1 MYHNH
6 VTRARNNVT
15 PSPRVQ
21 ARGHH
26 DTGWSTTWTRRWN
39 GYVLP
44 GFPLKQRL
52 LCNATAY
59 RGYCLYV
66 ARLWRAESFCDGPSK
81 IRVHVVSSVS
91 IWVSMTS
98 TTKHVT
104 RTYLNKLVLLGP
116 IVIKSW
122 KSVCLSLSPGVYER
136 LSTLF
141 LLPVY
146 YGRANEPCHQV
157 IWNVNKL
164 LVSADKQGIMN
175 TYWLI
180 VLKSDI

>member
-1 MYHNH
+1 MFWSH
-6 VTRARNNVT
+6 VTTAHVGPHHLDKKMEWLRSARISLRATSV
-15 PSPRVQ
+15 VQ
-21 ARGHH
+21 GNFMGA
-26 DTGWSTTWTRRWN
+26 
-39 GYVLP
+39 
-44 GFPLKQRL
+44 
-52 LCNATAY
+52 
-59 RGYCLYV
+59 YCLDV
-66 ARLWRAESFCDGPSK
+66 ARLWRAENFCDGPSK
-81 IRVHVVSSVS
+81 IRVHVVSSVA

-98 TTKHVT
+98 TTKNLT

-164 LVSADKQGIMN
+164 LVSADKQGIMKLIG
-175 TYWLI
+175 WLLWNQI
-180 VLKSDI
+180 SK